1 MKIRKNIG
9 FIIVALVFGVF
20 LTVLIRT
27 HVEYNDCDTL
37 VILKDGKTIE
47 GSAVNY
53 YTNLGVVDVILCSG
67 EHKVV
72 SLTAIET
79 IKMKE

>member
-1 MKIRKNIG
+1 MKIRNNIG
-9 FIIVALVFGVF
+9 FIIVAVLLGAF
-20 LTVLIRT
+20 LTVFIRT
-27 HVEYNDCDTL
+27 HMEYNDCDTL
-37 VILKDGKTIE
+37 VILKDGKTME

>member
-1 MKIRKNIG
+1 MKIGKTLGMIAIV
-9 FIIVALVFGVF
+9 FILGVF
-20 LTVLIRT
+20 LTVFIKNR
-27 HVEYNDCDTL
+27 VEYSDCDTL